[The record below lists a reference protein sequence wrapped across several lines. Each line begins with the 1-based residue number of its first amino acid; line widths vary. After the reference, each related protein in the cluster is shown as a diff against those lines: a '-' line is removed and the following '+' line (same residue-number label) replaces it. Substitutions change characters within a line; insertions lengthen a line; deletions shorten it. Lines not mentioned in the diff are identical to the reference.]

1 LWSGAQA
8 LLEDHAPTMRGNSV
22 AMMTRP
28 MEELRA
34 PVEEML
40 RGIGYA
46 GFVEIDV
53 KRDPKTGEHVF
64 FEINPRIGRNSYI
77 SVCGGVNP
85 IRVMVEDLVDG
96 KPARL
101 LTADEPALYTLIP
114 LGLLYRYITDPE
126 LLAEVKGLV
135 SEGRIFDPQ
144 HYAAETDPVRE
155 ALVRATELNQ
165 IRKFARY
172 YPKPTESSF

>member
-1 LWSGAQA
+1 MPRFIPQSPEPTPRQMLALASGLNAA
-8 LLEDHAPTMRGNSV
+8 LRGDCANAGLLEVPEGASSAEVRDSRC
-22 AMMTRP
+22 
-28 MEELRA
+28 RA
-34 PVEEML
+34 
-40 RGIGYA
+40 
-46 GFVEIDV
+46 
-53 KRDPKTGEHVF
+53 
-64 FEINPRIGRNSYI
+64 GR
-77 SVCGGVNP
+77 
-85 IRVMVEDLVDG
+85 L
-96 KPARL
+96 
-101 LTADEPALYTLIP
+101 ALLIP

-165 IRKFARY
+165 VRKFARY

>member
-1 LWSGAQA
+1 
-8 LLEDHAPTMRGNSV
+8 
-22 AMMTRP
+22 
-28 MEELRA
+28 
-34 PVEEML
+34 
-40 RGIGYA
+40 
-46 GFVEIDV
+46 
-53 KRDPKTGEHVF
+53 
-64 FEINPRIGRNSYI
+64 
-77 SVCGGVNP
+77 
-85 IRVMVEDLVDG
+85 MVEDLVDG

-114 LGLLYRYITDPE
+114 LRLLYRYITDPE